1 MVALAIVEDLDVL
14 EYGSLGFCPSA
25 INCSNRRTL
34 FLTMFVF
41 KLLYDSQESDS
52 FPNNTEIEV
61 EKLDDYYM
69 GRA

>member
-1 MVALAIVEDLDVL
+1 
-14 EYGSLGFCPSA
+14 
-25 INCSNRRTL
+25 
-34 FLTMFVF
+34 MFAF